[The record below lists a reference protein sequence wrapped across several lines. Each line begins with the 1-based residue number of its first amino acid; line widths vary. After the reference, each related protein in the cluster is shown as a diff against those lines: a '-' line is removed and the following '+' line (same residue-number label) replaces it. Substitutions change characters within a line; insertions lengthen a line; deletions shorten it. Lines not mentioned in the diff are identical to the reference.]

1 MKARFAK
8 ILVAGEDYA
17 VMDAVTQRVYVS
29 PVTVQR
35 LADRKRGIGF
45 RSLALIEPPY
55 DPELDFHLRIYDVR
69 GNESRDCFD
78 AAAACAVY
86 AVQKSLAFGTE
97 LGFSS
102 LWGRIRAAGGA
113 GGTVDLWAD
122 PPDFAPAAVPFRA
135 QSAEKI
141 YILQSQGRN
150 VLCSAMRFGTPFC
163 AAESVDAGGDSAG
176 AAGEGSSEAD
186 RLCAGLAAHERFPE
200 GCAACMYEIASRDQV
215 RLTGLSG
222 AGIGVAAAAAALA
235 GISRGLLDPA
245 PQVRLGD
252 QLLRVSWGGGSGKI
266 CCQVPVTPVFDGE
279 VEL

>member
-102 LWGRIRAAGGA
+102 LWGRIRAVGGA

-163 AAESVDAGGDSAG
+163 AAESVDVVGDGAG
-176 AAGEGSSEAD
+176 AAGEGISEAD

-200 GCAACMYEIASRDQV
+200 GCAACMYE
-215 RLTGLSG
+215 
-222 AGIGVAAAAAALA
+222 IGVAAAAAALA